1 MAPATSDLKTGNAVV
16 AYFDILGTKQ
26 RFKNGAPFR
35 SWKETDL
42 PASKEIERMY
52 RAQKRIVKWL
62 DNNANNES
70 FSTEDRRLFLLSDC
84 GYLVDF
90 VGHPFDVEYL
100 FGSALQSI
108 SVCQMEL
115 VFEGLLIRGGISFG
129 FCGVGP
135 RFISGPG
142 PVCAFLADARGNP
155 PLLCVDPVVFNV
167 MIDSYPKG
175 NPTEK
180 SSSYNWFV
188 SSFWYDRFVV
198 DGKTN
203 NIYLNYMS
211 DWEGCESI
219 YPQADLFELQ
229 KRMILSEGVKS
240 EEAFEK
246 YGIIARLHNYTL
258 AHKFPCLS
266 DEEMEQL
273 SIPEEFFKRGNT
285 SEWPKFISARSYFQ
299 SLFNKT
305 ANQMFNKNP

>member
-1 MAPATSDLKTGNAVV
+1 MDLDTSDLKTGNAVV

-26 RFKNGAPFR
+26 RFGNGAPFR

-84 GYLVDF
+84 GYLVNY

-129 FCGVGP
+129 LCGVGP
-135 RFISGPG
+135 RFVSGPSL
-142 PVCAFLADARGNP
+142 VSAFLADARGNP

-175 NPTEK
+175 NPPEK
-180 SSSYNWFV
+180 SFSYNWFV

-198 DGKTN
+198 DDKTN

-211 DWEGCESI
+211 DWEGCEPI

-240 EEAFEK
+240 DEAFEK
-246 YGIIARLHNYTL
+246 YGVTALLHNYTL

-266 DEEMEQL
+266 DEDVERL
-273 SIPEEFFKRGNT
+273 SIPEEFFKWGNT
-285 SEWPKFISARSYFQ
+285 SGWPSFVCAKSYFQ
-299 SLFNKT
+299 SLYDKT
-305 ANQMFNKNP
+305 DNPMRNRVP